1 MGRFDWLTAR
11 PVAHRGLH
19 DADRGIVE
27 NTESAIAAAME
38 AGYAIE
44 LDLQLAGDGEAVV
57 FHDET
62 LDRLTVERGDV
73 LARSTA
79 ELKSVAFRQTADRIQ
94 TLPELLEQVDGAVP
108 LVLETKSSWTAPGP
122 LEQRIAECLE
132 HYDGPVALMSFDPGS
147 VARFV
152 TLCPGRPRGLVAE
165 RFTAAEW
172 PQIGAL
178 KRMCLT
184 HLLCRSGA
192 RPDFI
197 NYNVRHLPAPA
208 PWLARRLGL
217 PLLTWTVRSPEDRRT
232 AARWADAMVFEG
244 FRP

>member
-1 MGRFDWLTAR
+1 MGGFDWLTAR

-19 DADRGIVE
+19 DPDRGIIE
-27 NTESAIAAAME
+27 NTQSAVAAAME

-73 LARSTA
+73 FTKSSA
-79 ELKSVAFRQTADRIQ
+79 ELKSVAFRHTADRIQ
-94 TLPELLEQVDGAVP
+94 TLPELLEQVDGATP
-108 LVLETKSSWTAPGP
+108 LVLETKSSWTAVGP
-122 LEQRIAECLE
+122 LEKRISECLE
-132 HYDGPVALMSFDPGS
+132 NYDGPVALMSFDPRS
-147 VARFV
+147 VGRFV
-152 TLCPGRPRGLVAE
+152 TLSPGRPRGLVAE
-165 RFTAAEW
+165 RFTAEEW
-172 PQIGAL
+172 PQIGEL
-178 KRMCLT
+178 KRICLT
-184 HLLCRSGA
+184 HLLCRSDA

-208 PWLARRLGL
+208 PWLARRFGL
-217 PLLTWTVRSPEDRRT
+217 PLLAWTVRSQEDRRT